1 MKIRKLILSTL
12 VSVSLFASA
21 QAAFAQEG
29 LGDTR
34 VSAVSVKKD
43 AVYDGWASRAVI
55 TESSD
60 YDWYKWTNTDT
71 ELHAFISVALYMP
84 YTDYMLNAPWN
95 QSDPDSGQFTG
106 NVRYDRYKTTAYLN
120 IVADPGQTVYW
131 RISRADRPGETRNY
145 FTYVRLN
152 SKF

>member
-1 MKIRKLILSTL
+1 MKIRRLILSAL
-12 VSVSLFASA
+12 VGISLFASS
-21 QAAFAQEG
+21 QAAFAQVG

-34 VSAVSVKKD
+34 INAVSVKKD
-43 AVYDGWASRAVI
+43 PIYNGWVSRAII
-55 TESSD
+55 TKSDD

-71 ELHAFISVALYMP
+71 KLRAFITAALYMP

-95 QSDPDSGQFTG
+95 QSDPDNGQFTG

-120 IVADPGQTVYW
+120 IVAEPGQTVYW
-131 RISRADRPGETRNY
+131 RVSRGERPGETRNY